1 MRSYLE
7 IFNDIL
13 LKDDFITS
21 DKFLKLAEAHSF
33 QYYKRDILYTGG
45 EWRSDRKKS
54 ILVDIPNNTGKTI
67 LIGHS
72 DKRVSG
78 FDLFLFQALGIRYVY
93 GTNTLNKEGF
103 STSVPLG
110 LTNDTNESKFHKIF
124 GDTSHFLDAHE
135 STNLLSSF
143 NRNIYV
149 NFTSKTNLKK
159 RENLL
164 KIVNQMK
171 NIEFGQMDFTN
182 RGRIRYLQNLRKNS
196 FVLCPEGNGIDTHRL
211 WETIYMG
218 GIPIIFRN
226 KHLPGILSEL
236 PVLQIDNWTEILDT
250 NFLELSWNNLKKLD
264 FDYSKIQMSYWID
277 FISKPLK

>member
-21 DKFLKLAEAHSF
+21 DKFLKLAKVQSF

-54 ILVDIPNNTGKTI
+54 ILEDIPNNIGNTI

-72 DKRVSG
+72 DKRVNS
-78 FDLFLFQALGIRYVY
+78 FDLFLFQAMGIRYVY
-93 GTNTLNKEGF
+93 GTNTLNKKGF

-110 LTNDTNESKFHKIF
+110 LTNDTNESKLHKIF
-124 GDTSHFLDAHE
+124 GNTSHFSDAHE
-135 STNLLSSF
+135 SANLLPNF

-182 RGRIRYLQNLRKNS
+182 RGRIRYLQNLRTNS

-218 GIPIIFRN
+218 GIPIILRN
-226 KHLPGILSEL
+226 KHLPSVLSEL

-250 NFLELSWNNLKKLD
+250 NFLELSWNNLKELD